1 MSVSAYLITYTTL
14 LIFLGIIYIFW
25 DTQHI
30 FNVFFVKNVDIIQS
44 VSGSC
49 FVGVSRMG
57 VMHWVLFLCRPYP
70 FIYMLEGKVGEPEG

>member
-1 MSVSAYLITYTTL
+1 MSQCILDNIHNLINIFGNYLY
-14 LIFLGIIYIFW
+14 FW

-49 FVGVSRMG
+49 FCGCESNG
-57 VMHWVLFLCRPYP
+57 GHALGLFLCRPYP
-70 FIYMLEGKVGEPEG
+70 FIYMFEGRVGEPEG